1 MNHIP
6 KMQEGRSVQEPGGE
20 TGQAAGSPLGCLWLR
35 QVMLSEGDAGIRP
48 LRNGEMVCLKSW
60 KTI

>member
-6 KMQEGRSVQEPGGE
+6 KMQEGRSVKEPGGE
-20 TGQAAGSPLGCLWLR
+20 TRQAAGSPLGCLWLR

-48 LRNGEMVCLKSW
+48 LRNEACV
-60 KTI
+60 